1 MMTADQFTEKMIE
14 LRGRW
19 KTRIVEAKERKARA
33 AALVEELTSLGV
45 RQDAY
50 NHREVNI
57 PNYELAVQQEMY
69 EELFPLIR
77 EFMGFPDAT

>member
-19 KTRIVEAKERKARA
+19 KARIVEAKERKARA

-45 RQDAY
+45 RQDNY
-50 NHREVNI
+50 RIDV

-69 EELFPLIR
+69 NEIFPLIR
-77 EFMGFPDAT
+77 EFVGF